1 MSKTLVLFYS
11 FEGNTRKVAEFISQE
26 LGLISEELEPVKDLK
41 STGFSKYIWGGK
53 QVIMGDKPEL
63 IPIVSNIDDYDTIIL
78 GSPVWA
84 GTFTPAIKTALEG
97 GKLKGKK
104 IAYFYCH
111 DGGPGKS
118 DAKCKKAIE
127 INNEFISS
135 IGLERVKTNY
145 ESVKLEALN
154 WAREIVNK

>member
-11 FEGNTRKVAEFISQE
+11 FEGNTRKIAEFISKE
-26 LGLISEELEPVKDLK
+26 LGLISEELEPVKDLQ
-41 STGFSKYIWGGK
+41 STGFSKYILGGK
-53 QVIMGDKPEL
+53 QVIMGEKPEL
-63 IPIVSNIDDYDTIIL
+63 IPIVSNIDNYDTIIL

-97 GKLKGKK
+97 GKLKNKK

-111 DGGPGKS
+111 DGGPGRS

-127 INNEFISS
+127 INNEFISC
-135 IGLERVKTNY
+135 IGLERVKDNY
-145 ESVKLEALN
+145 EKVKIEALN
-154 WAREIVNK
+154 WAKEIINE